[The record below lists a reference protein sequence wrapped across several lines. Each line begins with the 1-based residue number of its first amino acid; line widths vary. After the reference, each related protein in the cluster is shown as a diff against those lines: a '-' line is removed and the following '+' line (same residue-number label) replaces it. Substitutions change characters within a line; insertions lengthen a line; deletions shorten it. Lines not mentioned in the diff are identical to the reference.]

1 MSSSEHL
8 LTCVFELQGL
18 KYAHAPRFNHSFLAD
33 QSLGSKVQ
41 DVSDY
46 GPACPQHEFTSL
58 LAPND
63 IDLGAIAGYLETG
76 LLAPVLKQS
85 EDCLSINIQRPQGI
99 KKSEKLPVLVW
110 MYASI
115 QFSLSMISI
124 LILTIMQS
132 RRCI

>member
-1 MSSSEHL
+1 M
-8 LTCVFELQGL
+8 
-18 KYAHAPRFNHSFLAD
+18 
-33 QSLGSKVQ
+33 Q

-58 LAPND
+58 FAPDD
-63 IDLGAIAGYLETG
+63 IDLGAVAGYLETG
-76 LLAPVLKQS
+76 LLASVLKQN

-115 QFSLSMISI
+115 QFFIPFP
-124 LILTIMQS
+124 
-132 RRCI
+132 